1 MTTTLT
7 VGKRGTIVIPKA
19 MRIQCQ
25 MDEGAQVDV
34 FLDNNM
40 IVLSPSVHVRTRLDE
55 NFDQMRAM
63 LTSKEVTLES
73 AMQTLRE
80 MRETHEQETNK

>member
-19 MRIQCQ
+19 MRTQCR
-25 MDEGAQVDV
+25 MDEGAQIDV
-34 FLDNNM
+34 FLENNM

-63 LTSKEVTLES
+63 LTSKGVTLES

-80 MRETHEQETNK
+80 MRETHEETSK